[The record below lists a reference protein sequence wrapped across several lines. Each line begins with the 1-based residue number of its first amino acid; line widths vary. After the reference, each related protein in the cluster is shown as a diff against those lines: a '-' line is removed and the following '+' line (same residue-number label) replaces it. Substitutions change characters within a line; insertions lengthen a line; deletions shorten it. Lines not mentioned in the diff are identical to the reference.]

1 MRYVCVRSTLAILL
15 LTVGIVTPFGVGGAA
30 TERSRVI
37 IRIASGH
44 SPSELQPHLERLGGV
59 LGPSLDIINA
69 QVVELPKGA
78 IADLAH
84 HPFVL
89 RISPD
94 RTVAGTMERTAA
106 TIGATAIRE
115 SLGYDGSGVGVAI
128 IDSGVTAWHDDL
140 ASANGGQ
147 RIERFVDLVRNRP
160 TAYDDYG
167 HGTHVAGIIAGDGF
181 DSSGARAGI
190 APGATLSIFKVLD
203 EEGNGR
209 ISDVIAAFDYI
220 LKKNATLNIRVVNL
234 SVATGVYESYMTDP
248 LTLAAKRLVDTGVVV
263 VAAAGN
269 LGRTAEGLYAYG
281 GITSPGN
288 APWVLTVGASSH
300 MGTTARADDRMAA
313 FSSRGPTAMDNAAK
327 PDLVAP
333 GVGIESLS
341 NPDSAFYTSMSS
353 YLLGGTIPRGYLPY
367 LSLTGTSMAAPV
379 VTGTVALMLQVN
391 PALTPNAIK
400 AILHY
405 TAQVYGGYDPLT
417 QGAGFLNAAGAVEMA
432 RVFSNT
438 SLPLPDSSS
447 WSRHVIW
454 GNQRLRGGRP
464 TAAASAWKPGV
475 EWGAAKTPAGQTVD
489 WGVRCSS
496 DNCDGS
502 SVKWSATCAD
512 TGCQTF
518 DWGTARNVVWGARC
532 GGNDCPEPWT
542 VAAARDESVVWG
554 TAVDESVVWGT
565 TFVDQSVVWGTTLDQ
580 SVVWPR

>member
-15 LTVGIVTPFGVGGAA
+15 TVGIVTPFGAGGAA
-30 TERSRVI
+30 TGRSRVI
-37 IRIASGH
+37 VHVASGR
-44 SPSELQPHLERLGGV
+44 SPAELRTHLERLGGV
-59 LGPSLDIINA
+59 PGPSLDIINA
-69 QVVELPKGA
+69 QVVELPTAA
-78 IADLAH
+78 IADLAQ
-84 HPFVL
+84 HPVVA

-94 RTVAGTMERTAA
+94 RAVVGTMERTAA
-106 TIGATAIRE
+106 TIGVTSIRE
-115 SLGYDGSGVGVAI
+115 RLGYDGRGVGIAI
-128 IDSGVTAWHDDL
+128 IDSGVTAWHNDL

-147 RIERFVDLVRNRP
+147 RIERFVDLVRNRS

-181 DSSGARAGI
+181 DSGGARAGI
-190 APGATLSIFKVLD
+190 APGAKLSIFKVLD
-203 EEGNGR
+203 AAGNGR

-220 LKKNATLNIRVVNL
+220 LKRNATLDIRVINL

-248 LTLAAKRLVDTGVVV
+248 LTLAAKRLVDAGVVV

-269 LGRTAEGLYAYG
+269 LGRTGEGLYAYG

-313 FSSRGPTAMDNAAK
+313 FSSRGPTAIDTAAK

-341 NPDSAFYTSMSS
+341 NPDSAFYQSMSS
-353 YLLGGTIPRGYLPY
+353 YLLGGTMPRGYLPY
-367 LSLTGTSMAAPV
+367 LSLTGTSMSAPV
-379 VTGTVALMLQVN
+379 VTGTIALMLQAN

-405 TAQVYGGYDPLT
+405 TAQAYGGYDPLT
-417 QGAGFLNAAGAVEMA
+417 QGAGFLNAAGAVDMA

-438 SLPLPDSSS
+438 SLPLPDTSS
-447 WSRHVIW
+447 WSRQIIW

-464 TAAASAWKPGV
+464 TADASAWKPGV
-475 EWGAAKTPAGQTVD
+475 QWGEAKTPAGQIVD
-489 WGVRCSS
+489 WGVRCSNDS
-496 DNCDGS
+496 CDGS
-502 SVKWSATCAD
+502 SVRWSATCAD
-512 TGCQTF
+512 SGCQTF

-532 GGNDCPEPWT
+532 GGGDCQEQWT
-542 VAAARDESVVWG
+542 MAAARDESVVWG
-554 TAVDESVVWGT
+554 TAIDESVVWGT
-565 TFVDQSVVWGTTLDQ
+565 TFTDQSVVWGTTLDQ
-580 SVVWPR
+580 SLVWSR